1 MNSIRQFAHGA
12 LLAWLVAIAA
22 SALPAAAQD
31 AYRCQ
36 ENGRTVFSDKPCR
49 DARPAAAPAP
59 APNAA
64 PPPTAATAPAKAAA
78 GTPVAPGLGY
88 ASREQSCAEG
98 SQKACDELACIRND
112 LEACKRIGGLR
123 GGFWFEESRRRETF
137 RATSAD
143 GKPTLRRVTIH
154 KVRCTGARKDRSAD
168 VMPQGDGYVLGSG
181 KTVYPSIDAA
191 AAALCRG

>member
-1 MNSIRQFAHGA
+1 MISIRHLAHGA
-12 LLAWLVAIAA
+12 LLALSLTMAA
-22 SALPAAAQD
+22 SALPATAQD
-31 AYRCQ
+31 VYRCQ

-49 DARPAAAPAP
+49 DARPAAATAP
-59 APNAA
+59 APPAVSPPAA
-64 PPPTAATAPAKAAA
+64 AATPAKAAA
-78 GTPVAPGLGY
+78 SAPVAPGLGY
-88 ASREQSCAEG
+88 ATREQSCAEG

-112 LEACKRIGGLR
+112 MEACKRIGGLR
-123 GGFWFEESRRRETF
+123 GSFWFEESRRRETF
-137 RATSAD
+137 RATSAE

-154 KVRCTGARKDRSAD
+154 KVRCTGARKDRSAE